1 MFFYLLVKYVKEIK
15 YILKDLINW
24 ILKFLKV
31 RNKVIKYFN
40 EIFRKKKNI
49 KRGLYLKEIFYLI
62 TVYFN

>member
-1 MFFYLLVKYVKEIK
+1 MIFYLLVKYVKEIK
-15 YILKDLINW
+15 YILKDLINR

-49 KRGLYLKEIFYLI
+49 KRELYLKEIFYLI

>member
-15 YILKDLINW
+15 YILKDLINR

-49 KRGLYLKEIFYLI
+49 KRELYLKEIFYLI

>member
-49 KRGLYLKEIFYLI
+49 KRGLYLKEIFNLI

>member
-40 EIFRKKKNI
+40 EIFRKKKI
-49 KRGLYLKEIFYLI
+49 LKEDCI
-62 TVYFN
+62 